1 MNLFRKRLGF
11 KMTFL
16 ISALILVSCTVIM
29 ATCIWIFSDVS
40 AAMSEIR
47 EEAVMDGYR
56 SEIKSEVQSSIALIQ
71 NYYDSYESGEMSE
84 ADAKTSAE
92 AAVRALRYGDSGN
105 GYMWIDNRD
114 YTLVMHPIL
123 PEQEGTNRKDL
134 TDKQGTKIIQ
144 TIFQSVD
151 SGDGF
156 SRFWFTKADGVTV
169 AEKLAYSQ
177 EFKPWDW
184 VITTGVYMDDVRE
197 ESSNARI
204 RTMFTG
210 SSVFILVETC
220 VLWLLSIVVAHFMS
234 SLVMKGINR
243 ISSDLDAIAT
253 GELRNEVSP
262 KLLKRDD
269 ELGEIAKS
277 LEAMQTSLATT
288 VASAQDAADNVMKSS
303 ASLTDVANTTL
314 EATSEITTAVS
325 DIANTA
331 TSQASAA
338 QSVTTNITGINK
350 NVDDVGAAVSEIS
363 KRAQHMHDSSTTMK
377 SSVESMLASSDKVSE
392 DIHGIDTKIKETNS
406 VIEEVK
412 GIISVIEDIADQT
425 KLLSLNASIEAARA
439 GEAGKGF
446 AVVASTIREMS
457 DSTAQ
462 QVAEI
467 KHIITT
473 LVSDFGECLAST
485 SEVVVSN
492 SEQSTSMHN
501 MVSSFEELEADI
513 AATSTSVKSISS
525 LMQSTIEEATEVTSQ
540 AKSLSD
546 ASETSAASTEEV
558 NASIEELS
566 ALTHAVLA
574 DAETLKTQ
582 ADTLNEKLG
591 VFKI

>member
-16 ISALILVSCTVIM
+16 TSALTLVSCAVIM
-29 ATCIWIFSDVS
+29 ITCIWIFSDVS

-47 EEAVMDGYR
+47 EEAVMNGYR

-71 NYYDSYESGEMSE
+71 NYYDSYKSGEISE
-84 ADAKTSAE
+84 SDAKTAAE
-92 AAVRALRYGDSGN
+92 AAVRALRYGDSGD
-105 GYMWIDNRD
+105 GYMWIDSRD

-123 PEQEGTNRKDL
+123 PDQEGSNRKDL
-134 TDKQGTKIIQ
+134 TDKHGTKIIQ

-151 SGDGF
+151 NGDGF
-156 SRFWFTKADGVTV
+156 SRFWFTKSDGVTV

-177 EFKPWDW
+177 EFKPWEW
-184 VITTGVYMDDVRE
+184 VITTGVYMDDVQA
-197 ESSNARI
+197 ESSTMRI
-204 RTMFTG
+204 HTMFRG
-210 SSVFILVETC
+210 SSFFILVETC
-220 VLWLLSIVVAHFMS
+220 ILWIIAMVVAHFMS
-234 SLVMKGINR
+234 SLVMRGINR
-243 ISSDLDAIAT
+243 VSADLDAIAT

-262 KLLKRDD
+262 KLLRRDD
-269 ELGEIAKS
+269 ELGKIAKS
-277 LEAMQTSLATT
+277 LESMQMSLAST

-303 ASLTDVANTTL
+303 TSLTEVANTTL

-331 TSQASAA
+331 TEQASAS

-350 NVDDVGAAVSEIS
+350 NVDNVGTAVSEIS
-363 KRAQHMHDSSTTMK
+363 KRAQHMHDSSVTMK
-377 SSVESMLASSDKVSE
+377 SSVESMLSSSAKVSE
-392 DIHGIDTKIKETNS
+392 DINGIDTKIKETNS

-473 LVSDFGECLAST
+473 LVSDFEECLTST

-492 SEQSTSMHN
+492 KEQRTSMQS

-513 AATSTSVKSISS
+513 AATSTSVQSISS
-525 LMQSTIEEATEVTSQ
+525 LMQSTIEEATEVASQ

-546 ASETSAASTEEV
+546 ASEMSAASTEEV

-566 ALTHAVLA
+566 ALTHTVLA

-591 VFKI
+591 IFKI

>member
-11 KMTFL
+11 KITFL
-16 ISALILVSCTVIM
+16 TSALTLVSCMVIM
-29 ATCIWIFSDVS
+29 ITCIWIFFDVS

-71 NYYDSYESGEMSE
+71 NYYDSFKSGAMSE
-84 ADAKTSAE
+84 FDAKTAAE
-92 AAVRALRYGDSGN
+92 SAVRALRYGDSGD

-123 PEQEGTNRKDL
+123 PEQEGSNRKDL

-151 SGDGF
+151 TGDGF

-177 EFKPWDW
+177 EFEPWDW
-184 VITTGVYMDDVRE
+184 VVTTGVYMDDVQA
-197 ESSNARI
+197 ESSTMRI
-204 RTMFTG
+204 HTMFRG
-210 SSVFILVETC
+210 SSFFILAETC
-220 VLWLLSIVVAHFMS
+220 ILWILAIVVANFLS
-234 SLVMKGINR
+234 SLVMKGITR

-269 ELGEIAKS
+269 ELGAIAKS
-277 LEAMQTSLATT
+277 LESMQKSLAAT
-288 VASAQDAADNVMKSS
+288 VASAQDTADNVMKSS
-303 ASLTDVANTTL
+303 VSLTEVANTTL
-314 EATSEITTAVS
+314 EATTEITTAVS

-331 TSQASAA
+331 TEQASVS
-338 QSVTTNITGINK
+338 QSVTTNITGINN
-350 NVDDVGAAVSEIS
+350 NVDEVGTAVSEIS
-363 KRAQHMHDSSTTMK
+363 KRAQHMHDSSADMK
-377 SSVESMLASSDKVSE
+377 SSVESMLSSSRKVSE
-392 DIHGIDTKIKETNS
+392 DINGIDTKIKETNS

-473 LVSDFGECLAST
+473 LVSDFEECLTST

-492 SEQSTSMHN
+492 KEQSASMNN
-501 MVSSFEELEADI
+501 MVSSFEELETDI
-513 AATSTSVKSISS
+513 AVTSTSVQSISS
-525 LMQSTIEEATEVTSQ
+525 LMQSTIEEATEVASQ

-546 ASETSAASTEEV
+546 ASEMSAASTEEV

-566 ALTHAVLA
+566 ALTHTVLA

-582 ADTLNEKLG
+582 ADMLNDKLG
-591 VFKI
+591 IFKI